1 MTRLLVVDD
10 DRQLV
15 DVLSLAL
22 GEAGHEVRVA
32 FDGLSAMEA
41 TKTAPPELIV
51 SDVNMPRL
59 DGFALCKRLRE
70 AGVTIP
76 IVLLTSRD
84 DEIDEALGLELG
96 ADDYVTKPFSM
107 RVLIARVGALLRRD
121 AARATSH
128 DAAAAIAPCVALG
141 TGVSGESATR
151 LKHVRFAYRD
161 LPSDLLG
168 LRILRLSD
176 LHLGAD
182 KNVEDLEAFLD
193 RLRGDAP
200 DLIVFTGDVAEDP
213 ARLDPA
219 LSAAIALN
227 PRLGVY
233 ASLGNHEYLEGID
246 LALAVYAKRKDVR
259 LLRNDGESV
268 LVGSSRLWIGGAYD
282 PVFVGADPV
291 PFLTRSIRGA
301 IAGAPTDAFRLLMC
315 HRP

>member
-1 MTRLLVVDD
+1 MARLLVVDD

-128 DAAAAIAPCVALG
+128 DASVTVGNLRVDPERLEASYK
-141 TGVSGESATR
+141 GVSIPLTLTELRVVEALTRRPDVVLSRARLLLLVRGDDSVVGER
-151 LKHVRFAYRD
+151 IVDVYVR
-161 LPSDLLG
+161 
-168 LRILRLSD
+168 RIRR
-176 LHLGAD
+176 
-182 KNVEDLEAFLD
+182 KLEAA
-193 RLRGDAP
+193 DAEFSC
-200 DLIVFTGDVAEDP
+200 IETVIGAGYRWV
-213 ARLDPA
+213 
-219 LSAAIALN
+219 
-227 PRLGVY
+227 
-233 ASLGNHEYLEGID
+233 
-246 LALAVYAKRKDVR
+246 VR
-259 LLRNDGESV
+259 
-268 LVGSSRLWIGGAYD
+268 
-282 PVFVGADPV
+282 
-291 PFLTRSIRGA
+291 
-301 IAGAPTDAFRLLMC
+301 
-315 HRP
+315 